1 MATPSAA
8 IGADMGATPD
18 VAAGA
23 DATTPARV
31 PGPAIGLAAAKARA
45 ARKLRAAARLRAL
58 GSTPATSKPRTDV
71 TTPSAAPAKPA
82 GSRSTPSDTPA
93 TVTPSRPAAA
103 TPANKTAA
111 TRKRASAPPA
121 SSAVRPAAAASTPQ
135 SVPGPTLVPT
145 SAVEMILRHVQDAV
159 FATDLVNRVT
169 YWADS
174 SERLFGYTAAE
185 AVGKAF
191 GELVPFEIADGNGE
205 AGLLETVVAGKTW
218 RGEGTVRRRDGAELW
233 LESTV
238 SPIVVDGS
246 VVGSV
251 SVSRDV
257 TAAMAARRGLLAE
270 QRFVDAVLDAAGSPV
285 LVLDAQGLI
294 VRFNHACEQLSGY
307 ASADVVGKPY
317 WDALVPA
324 DEADAVR
331 SAFFA
336 VRDGAAPRVVEAHWS
351 ASDGGRPL
359 IAWANATLAD
369 AEGIVTHVIGTGT
382 DITEQR
388 RAEDAHRGI
397 DTVGE
402 QLARQGPTPEVL
414 DAVVQAVARQLGF
427 RHVALFWLEDT
438 VVRLGAQVGYPDQDV
453 EFDPNQG
460 VVGRVLR
467 TGEAALVPDVT
478 VDPDYHAGDT
488 DVASEIAVPLQ
499 AEGHIFGVLNIES
512 TADQPLTEAD
522 LRLATALAERLSG
535 ALLLGRE
542 QRGLAER
549 ARMFAALTDFARAA
563 SSVLQSERLW
573 PALIEAVGAVV
584 VADVIGVTVLEK
596 ATGRYILRAVRG
608 MEAAAIGTEVKPGEG
623 TSGQAIA
630 TREIVIRDDLERR
643 RHKSAI
649 SPHVQDGAL
658 STLAVPLIRE
668 DVVLGAITVGRAGS
682 GAAFSRLEA
691 EVMTLLGAQ
700 AALALANARLLDE
713 VSELAVRDGLT
724 GLFNRRQFDASLEL
738 VVARWR
744 REIADARPL
753 SAVLF
758 DLDHFGRF
766 NKEHGHQ
773 AGDAVLREFAAIL
786 RARFRGSD
794 LVGRYGGEEFV
805 VIMENATR
813 EDALAAADQVRAE
826 LENRTILGPDG
837 QRLRAHVSAGCAA
850 FDQTD
855 PSPEA
860 FLRTADVALAM
871 AKRAGRNQ
879 VVAA

>member
-1 MATPSAA
+1 
-8 IGADMGATPD
+8 
-18 VAAGA
+18 
-23 DATTPARV
+23 
-31 PGPAIGLAAAKARA
+31 
-45 ARKLRAAARLRAL
+45 
-58 GSTPATSKPRTDV
+58 
-71 TTPSAAPAKPA
+71 
-82 GSRSTPSDTPA
+82 
-93 TVTPSRPAAA
+93 
-103 TPANKTAA
+103 
-111 TRKRASAPPA
+111 
-121 SSAVRPAAAASTPQ
+121 
-135 SVPGPTLVPT
+135 
-145 SAVEMILRHVQDAV
+145 MILRHVQDAV
-159 FATDLVNRVT
+159 FATDLENRVT

-174 SERLFGYTAAE
+174 AERLFGYSPTD
-185 AVGKAF
+185 AVGQAF
-191 GELVPFEIADGNGE
+191 GELMPFEIAGRDGE
-205 AGLLETVVAGKTW
+205 TGLLETIEAGRTW
-218 RGEGTVRRRDGAELW
+218 RGEGTVRRRDGTELW

-238 SPIVVDGS
+238 SPIDLNGK

-257 TAAMAARRGLLAE
+257 TAAMATRRSLAAE

-285 LVLDAQGLI
+285 IVLDATGAI
-294 VRFNHACEQLSGY
+294 VRFNRACELLSGY
-307 ASADVVGKPY
+307 ASAEVAGRPY
-317 WDALVPA
+317 WDALVPGE
-324 DEADAVR
+324 EAEAVR
-331 SAFFA
+331 DAFLA
-336 VRDGAAPRVVEAHWS
+336 LRDGAAPHVVETHWS
-351 ASDGGRPL
+351 ARSGARPL
-359 IAWANATLAD
+359 IAWANATLKD
-369 AEGIVTHVIGTGT
+369 LDGRVTHVIGTGT

-388 RAEDAHRGI
+388 RAEEALRGI

-402 QLARQGPTPEVL
+402 QLAKQGPTREAL
-414 DAVVQAVARQLGF
+414 DGVVQAVARQLGF
-427 RHVALFWLEDT
+427 GHVALFWLEDSI
-438 VVRLGAQVGYPDQDV
+438 VRLGAQVGYPDVDV
-453 EFDPNQG
+453 ELDPNHG

-467 TGEAALVPDVT
+467 TGEAALVPDVR
-478 VDPDYHAGDT
+478 VDPDYHAGDP

-499 AEGHIFGVLNIES
+499 AEGHTFGVLNIES
-512 TADQPLTEAD
+512 TAEQPLSEAD
-522 LRLATALAERLSG
+522 LRLAQALADRLSG

-549 ARMFAALTDFARAA
+549 ARMFAALTEFARAA
-563 SSVLQSERLW
+563 SSILQSERLW

-584 VADVIGVTVLEK
+584 AADVIGVTVLEQ

-608 MEAAAIGTEVKPGEG
+608 MEEAAIGTEIRPGEG

-630 TREIVIRDDLERR
+630 TRAIVILDDVERR
-643 RHKSAI
+643 EH
-649 SPHVQDGAL
+649 D
-658 STLAVPLIRE
+658 LAVPLIRE
-668 DVVLGAITVGRAGS
+668 DVVLGAITVGRAGP

-724 GLFNRRQFDASLEL
+724 GLFNRRHFDASLEL

-744 REIADARPL
+744 REVADARPL

-773 AGDAVLREFAAIL
+773 AGDAVLREFAGIL
-786 RARFRGSD
+786 RARFRASD

-813 EDALAAADQVRAE
+813 EQAMLAADEVREE
-826 LENRTILGPDG
+826 LESRTILGPNG
-837 QRLRAHVSAGCAA
+837 QPLRAHVSAGCAA